1 MISPLAEIWKT
12 GYNTMDE
19 LFVFII
25 AKYHYWV
32 SLVLLF
38 IGLFGMI
45 VKNNLMKKIIGMIIF
60 QTAILL
66 FIVSIGAKRGATVPI
81 LRFSQDHHPLVDA
94 TAYANP
100 LPHVLILTA
109 IVVGVSILGVALAL
123 LQKIQR
129 VHGTIEED
137 EILEDMRR

>member
-1 MISPLAEIWKT
+1 
-12 GYNTMDE
+12 MDE
-19 LFVFII
+19 IFHFII
-25 AKYHYWV
+25 AKYNYWA

-38 IGLFGMI
+38 IGLYGMI
-45 VKNNLMKKIIGMIIF
+45 AKNNLMKKIIGMVIF

-66 FIVSIGAKRGATVPI
+66 FFVSIGVKRDATVPI
-81 LRFSQDHHPLVDA
+81 IKFSADKQPLLEA

-109 IVVGVSILGVALAL
+109 IVVGVATLGVALAI

-137 EILEDMRR
+137 EILEDLRR

>member
-1 MISPLAEIWKT
+1 
-12 GYNTMDE
+12 MDDI
-19 LFVFII
+19 FHFII
-25 AKYHYWV
+25 GKYNYWAA
-32 SLVLLF
+32 LILLF
-38 IGLFGMI
+38 IGLYGMI
-45 VKNNLMKKIIGMIIF
+45 AKNNLMKKIIGMVIF

-66 FIVSIGAKRGATVPI
+66 FFVSIGVKRGATVPI
-81 LRFSQDHHPLVDA
+81 IEFGPDKQPLLDP

-109 IVVGVSILGVALAL
+109 IVVGVATLGVALAI

-137 EILEDMRR
+137 EILEDMRQ

>member
-1 MISPLAEIWKT
+1 MGCNA
-12 GYNTMDE
+12 MDD
-19 LFVFII
+19 LFYFII
-25 AKYHYWV
+25 AKYNYWAAI
-32 SLVLLF
+32 VLLF

-45 VKNNLMKKIIGMIIF
+45 VRNNLMKKIIGMVIF

-66 FIVSIGAKRGATVPI
+66 FIVSIGVKRGATVPI
-81 LRFSQDHHPLVDA
+81 LKFSPDKQPLLDA

-109 IVVGVSILGVALAL
+109 IVVGVAILGVALAL

-137 EILEDMRR
+137 EILEDMGK

>member
-1 MISPLAEIWKT
+1 
-12 GYNTMDE
+12 MDD
-19 LFVFII
+19 LFYFII
-25 AKYHYWV
+25 AKYNYWA

-38 IGLFGMI
+38 IGLYGMI
-45 VKNNLMKKIIGMIIF
+45 VRNNLMKKIIGMVIF

-66 FIVSIGAKRGATVPI
+66 FIVSIGVKRGATVPI
-81 LRFSQDHHPLVDA
+81 IEFSADNQPLLEA
-94 TAYANP
+94 SAYANP

-109 IVVGVSILGVALAL
+109 IVVGVAVLGVALAL

-137 EILEDMRR
+137 EILEDLRK

>member
-1 MISPLAEIWKT
+1 L
-12 GYNTMDE
+12 
-19 LFVFII
+19 
-25 AKYHYWV
+25 
-32 SLVLLF
+32 
-38 IGLFGMI
+38 GLPGTA
-45 VKNNLMKKIIGMIIF
+45 VHRVIF

-66 FIVSIGAKRGATVPI
+66 FFVSIGVKRGASVPI
-81 LRFSQDHHPLVDA
+81 IQFSADKQPLLEA

-109 IVVGVSILGVALAL
+109 IVVGVATLGVALAI

-137 EILEDMRR
+137 EILEDLRS

>member
-1 MISPLAEIWKT
+1 
-12 GYNTMDE
+12 MDD
-19 LFVFII
+19 LFYFII
-25 AKYHYWV
+25 SKYNYWAAI
-32 SLVLLF
+32 VLLF
-38 IGLFGMI
+38 IGLYGMI
-45 VKNNLMKKIIGMIIF
+45 VRNNLMKKIIGMVIF

-66 FIVSIGAKRGATVPI
+66 FFVSIGVKRGGTVPI
-81 LRFSQDHHPLVDA
+81 LMFSEDKQPLLDA

-109 IVVGVSILGVALAL
+109 IVVGVAVLGVALAL

-137 EILEDMRR
+137 EILEDMRK

>member
-1 MISPLAEIWKT
+1 
-12 GYNTMDE
+12 MDD
-19 LFVFII
+19 LFYFII
-25 AKYHYWV
+25 AKYNYWAAI
-32 SLVLLF
+32 VLLF

-45 VKNNLMKKIIGMIIF
+45 VRNNLMKKIIGMVIF

-66 FIVSIGAKRGATVPI
+66 FIVSIGVKRGATVPI
-81 LRFSQDHHPLVDA
+81 LKFSPDKQPLLDA
-94 TAYANP
+94 AAYANP

-109 IVVGVSILGVALAL
+109 IVVGVAILGVALAL

-137 EILEDMRR
+137 EILEDMRK

>member
-1 MISPLAEIWKT
+1 
-12 GYNTMDE
+12 MDE
-19 LFVFII
+19 LFYLII
-25 AKYHYWV
+25 SKYNYWAAI
-32 SLVLLF
+32 VLLF
-38 IGLFGMI
+38 IGLYGMI
-45 VKNNLMKKIIGMIIF
+45 VRNNLMKKIIGMVIF

-81 LRFSQDHHPLVDA
+81 LEFSADKKPLLDA
-94 TAYANP
+94 AAYVNP

-109 IVVGVSILGVALAL
+109 IVVGVAILGVALAL

-137 EILEDMRR
+137 EILEDMRQ

>member
-1 MISPLAEIWKT
+1 
-12 GYNTMDE
+12 MDDI
-19 LFVFII
+19 FHFII
-25 AKYHYWV
+25 GKYNYWA

-38 IGLFGMI
+38 IGLYGMI
-45 VKNNLMKKIIGMIIF
+45 AKNNLMKKIIGMVIF

-66 FIVSIGAKRGATVPI
+66 FFVSIGVKRGASVPI
-81 LRFSQDHHPLVDA
+81 IDFGPDKQPLLDA
-94 TAYANP
+94 SAYANP

-109 IVVGVSILGVALAL
+109 IVVGVATLGVALAI

-137 EILEDMRR
+137 EILEDMRS

>member
-1 MISPLAEIWKT
+1 
-12 GYNTMDE
+12 MDE
-19 LFVFII
+19 IFHFII
-25 AKYHYWV
+25 GKYNYWA

-38 IGLFGMI
+38 IGLYGMI
-45 VKNNLMKKIIGMIIF
+45 AKNNLMKKIIGMVIF

-66 FIVSIGAKRGATVPI
+66 FFVSIGAKRDASVPI
-81 LRFSQDHHPLVDA
+81 IKFGPDQQPLLEA

-109 IVVGVSILGVALAL
+109 IVVGVATLGVALAI

-137 EILEDMRR
+137 EILEDQRR

>member
-1 MISPLAEIWKT
+1 
-12 GYNTMDE
+12 MDD
-19 LFVFII
+19 LFYFII
-25 AKYHYWV
+25 AKYNYWA

-38 IGLFGMI
+38 IGLYGMI
-45 VKNNLMKKIIGMIIF
+45 VRNNLMKKIIGMVIF

-66 FIVSIGAKRGATVPI
+66 FIVSIGVKRGATVPI
-81 LRFSQDHHPLVDA
+81 IEFSADKQPLLEA
-94 TAYANP
+94 SAYANP

-109 IVVGVSILGVALAL
+109 IVVGVAVLGVALAL

-137 EILEDMRR
+137 EILEDLRK

>member
-1 MISPLAEIWKT
+1 M
-12 GYNTMDE
+12 N
-19 LFVFII
+19 
-25 AKYHYWV
+25 YWAAI
-32 SLVLLF
+32 VLLF

-66 FIVSIGAKRGATVPI
+66 FIVSIGVKRGATVPI
-81 LRFSQDHHPLVDA
+81 LKFSPDKQPLLDA
-94 TAYANP
+94 AAYANP

-109 IVVGVSILGVALAL
+109 IVVGVAVLGVALAL

-137 EILEDMRR
+137 EILEDMRK

>member
-1 MISPLAEIWKT
+1 
-12 GYNTMDE
+12 MDE
-19 LFVFII
+19 IFHFII
-25 AKYHYWV
+25 AKYNYWA

-38 IGLFGMI
+38 IGLYGMI
-45 VKNNLMKKIIGMIIF
+45 AKNNLMKKIIGMVIF

-66 FIVSIGAKRGATVPI
+66 FFVSIGVKRGASVPI
-81 LRFSQDHHPLVDA
+81 IKFSADKQPLLEA

-109 IVVGVSILGVALAL
+109 IVVGVATLGVALAI

-137 EILEDMRR
+137 EILEDLRR

>member
-1 MISPLAEIWKT
+1 
-12 GYNTMDE
+12 MDE
-19 LFVFII
+19 LFHYII
-25 AKYHYWV
+25 AKYNYWA

-38 IGLFGMI
+38 IGLYGMI
-45 VKNNLMKKIIGMIIF
+45 AKNNLMKKIIGMVIF

-66 FIVSIGAKRGATVPI
+66 FFVSIGAKRGASVPI
-81 LRFSQDHHPLVDA
+81 IKFSADKQPLLEA

-109 IVVGVSILGVALAL
+109 IVVGVATLGVALAI

-137 EILEDMRR
+137 EILEDLRS

>member
-1 MISPLAEIWKT
+1 MISPQAAIWKT
-12 GYNTMDE
+12 GCNAMDD
-19 LFVFII
+19 LFFFII
-25 AKYHYWV
+25 AKYNYWAAI
-32 SLVLLF
+32 VLLF
-38 IGLFGMI
+38 IGLFGII
-45 VKNNLMKKIIGMIIF
+45 VRNNLMKKIIGMVIF

-66 FIVSIGAKRGATVPI
+66 FIVSIGVKRGATVPI
-81 LRFSQDHHPLVDA
+81 VKFSLDKQPLLDA

-109 IVVGVSILGVALAL
+109 IVVGVAVLGVALAL

-137 EILEDMRR
+137 EILEDMRK

>member
-1 MISPLAEIWKT
+1 
-12 GYNTMDE
+12 MDE
-19 LFVFII
+19 IFHFII
-25 AKYHYWV
+25 AKYNYWA

-38 IGLFGMI
+38 IGLYGMI
-45 VKNNLMKKIIGMIIF
+45 AKNNLMKKIIGMVIF

-66 FIVSIGAKRGATVPI
+66 FFVSIGVKRDASVPI
-81 LRFSQDHHPLVDA
+81 IMFSADKQPLLEA

-109 IVVGVSILGVALAL
+109 IVVGVAILGVALAI

-137 EILEDMRR
+137 EILEDLRT